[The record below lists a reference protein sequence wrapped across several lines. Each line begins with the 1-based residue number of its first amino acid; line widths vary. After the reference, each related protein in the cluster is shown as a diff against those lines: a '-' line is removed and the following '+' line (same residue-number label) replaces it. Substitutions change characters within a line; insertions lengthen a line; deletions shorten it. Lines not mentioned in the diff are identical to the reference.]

1 MGFSFFWLAVGFNN
15 FHKDFKR
22 WFDDFFKGNGVIE
35 LWSNT
40 KVNDGGWHNV
50 QAQFNP
56 SYLEVTVDGHKK
68 SHRPELREN
77 QHIDLNGLMY
87 FGGMETMKKSRAAM
101 QGVAAAQALPFGQL
115 GGLRGCLS
123 QMELDGRQIGL
134 PEVLE
139 TKSIEAGCLWQ
150 YPCE

>member
-101 QGVAAAQALPFGQL
+101 QGVAAAQALP
-115 GGLRGCLS
+115 LRTWMSLS
-123 QMELDGRQIGL
+123 KDMMRTTLERSRIQIHHYH
-134 PEVLE
+134 EIIIYFQ
-139 TKSIEAGCLWQ
+139 TYYRFIII
-150 YPCE
+150 